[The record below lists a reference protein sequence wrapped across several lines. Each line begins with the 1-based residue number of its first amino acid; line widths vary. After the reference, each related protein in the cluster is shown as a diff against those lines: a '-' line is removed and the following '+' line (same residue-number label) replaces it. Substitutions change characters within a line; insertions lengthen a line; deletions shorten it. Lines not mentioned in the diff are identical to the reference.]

1 MLPPV
6 FRKERK
12 RRGLV
17 ISVEREKGGEGGGG
31 GGGVTEAKYT
41 FRFVLRWAYY
51 REVGGSI
58 CISGDA

>member
-1 MLPPV
+1 M
-6 FRKERK
+6 K
-12 RRGLV
+12 
-17 ISVEREKGGEGGGG
+17 SVEREKGGEGGWGG

-58 CISGDA
+58 SGDA